1 MIKAVLELFFAAGDG
16 TDGCAKLDGGDF
28 ECEVAGGAV
37 IVTGYKGTAKDVAIP
52 GVIGGLPVTA
62 IGDWAFARKQLTGI
76 TIPDSVRVIGNGAFK
91 SNNLTGVTV
100 PGSVRVVGDAAFQG
114 NRLTGVT
121 VPANA
126 DIQASSFYSLLYAHY
141 TAVGRKAAAYTF
153 ERCATG
159 GFEIVI
165 FMNAAEIT
173 GYTGREK
180 TVAVPDAVGGKPV
193 TAIGN
198 GAFLMNKLTGV
209 TIPDSV
215 TVIEDSAFYGNNL
228 TSVTVPC
235 SVAAI
240 GDFAF
245 AKNPLDSVTVGAG
258 VKARKNTFPGNLA
271 KIYTNGGRQAGT
283 YVFVPGNNGKI
294 WTKQ

>member
-1 MIKAVLELFFAAGDG
+1 MIKAVLELFFAAGGG
-16 TDGCAKLDGGDF
+16 TDGCVKFDGGDF
-28 ECEVAGGAV
+28 ECEAAGGEVV
-37 IVTGYKGTAKDVAIP
+37 ITGYKGNAKDVAIP
-52 GVIGGLPVTA
+52 GAIGGLPVTA
-62 IGDWAFARKQLTGI
+62 IGDWAFARKQLTGV
-76 TIPDSVRVIGNGAFK
+76 TIPDSVRVIGN
-91 SNNLTGVTV
+91 
-100 PGSVRVVGDAAFQG
+100 AAFQG

-126 DIQASSFYSLLYAHY
+126 DIQASSFYRLLYAHY
-141 TAVGRKAAAYTF
+141 TADGRKAAVYTF

-159 GFEIVI
+159 GFETVI
-165 FMNAAEIT
+165 FSNAAEIT
-173 GYTGREK
+173 DYTGREK
-180 TVAVPDAVGGKPV
+180 TVAIPGAVGGRPV

-198 GAFLMNKLTGV
+198 GAFIMNKLTGV

-215 TVIEDSAFYGNNL
+215 TVIEDSAFYGNKL
-228 TSVTVPC
+228 TGVTVPC

-245 AKNPLDSVTVGAG
+245 VKNPLANVTVGAR
-258 VKARKNTFPGNLA
+258 VKVRENTFPGNLA
-271 KIYTNGGRQAGT
+271 KIYSNGGRQAGT